1 MAIIELATLPDHHD
15 SEAVAAMMAALHE
28 EASGAV
34 NLETDEDGRT
44 IESNIDDDVFVDFR
58 DKLEANDLD
67 AEVYVPVEFEDV
79 IEVGGVR
86 VGSTY
91 ALQLVLDS
99 LREDFFV
106 EDQDEDEIEMDDA
119 EDDFERGHEEDAGSD
134 DGLYEGEDGG
144 IEMKDEQLRHVWRAM
159 HTAAKE
165 SLSCN
170 LSVFL
175 LD

>member
-1 MAIIELATLPDHHD
+1 MAIIELATLPDHLE
-15 SEAVAAMMAALHE
+15 SEQIEAMMEALAE
-28 EASGAV
+28 EASEEVDLA
-34 NLETDEDGRT
+34 TDEDGRI

-58 DKLEANDLD
+58 DRLEANDLD

-79 IEVGGVR
+79 VEVGGVR

-106 EDQDEDEIEMDDA
+106 EDLADDDTEMDDGD
-119 EDDFERGHEEDAGSD
+119 DDFERGEEEEPGN
-134 DGLYEGEDGG
+134 DGLYEGEDGV

-165 SLSCN
+165 SLDSN

-175 LD
+175 LG